1 MKKLSNVTLTPL
13 QATRFLKIF
22 IRLKNTYEIHV
33 EGDESKDEIKTM
45 EEAEK
50 VKDLLMKKILKLECF

>member
-45 EEAEK
+45 EEYLNLNVSKPSSSA
-50 VKDLLMKKILKLECF
+50 DF

>member
-33 EGDESKDEIKTM
+33 EGDESKDEIKPM

>member
-33 EGDESKDEIKTM
+33 EGDESKDEIKPM

-50 VKDLLMKKILKLECF
+50 VKD